1 MQTYLYV
8 YIFICLHIYMFAYLY
23 VCNQHLFHLNFNGN
37 NKKRGNK
44 MHHYFNK
51 TIAIL
56 LSAAMSVT
64 THTGINPELK
74 LQSTEIETDTQA
86 VESNMYESE
95 TITESESEESLNIE
109 ETESETEEKSQ
120 INESASDLQEK
131 ETETKEESPT
141 AESGIEK

>member
-1 MQTYLYV
+1 
-8 YIFICLHIYMFAYLY
+8 
-23 VCNQHLFHLNFNGN
+23 
-37 NKKRGNK
+37 
-44 MHHYFNK
+44 
-51 TIAIL
+51 
-56 LSAAMSVT
+56 MSVT

-141 AESGIEK
+141 AESGI